1 MTLIQEA
8 YRVRDCIYLVVNKF
22 GKAYWSDIPSK
33 SSCSKHITEDK
44 LIEMLEFLIDNIYIR
59 VGKDI
64 FRQQVGIPMGP
75 DCALLFILVLFLIQL
90 YERSCQKQYTF
101 S

>member
-1 MTLIQEA
+1 
-8 YRVRDCIYLVVNKF
+8 
-22 GKAYWSDIPSK
+22 
-33 SSCSKHITEDK
+33 
-44 LIEMLEFLIDNIYIR
+44 MLEFLIDNIYIR

-75 DCALLFILVLFLIQL
+75 DCALLFIIVLFLIQL